1 MSDAF
6 IGEIRLFSGSYA
18 PNNWAIC
25 DGSMLPIN
33 NNEALFSLIGTTYGG
48 DGQSS
53 FALPDLRGRLPVGQ
67 GSGPRLS
74 LRTVGQQFGSET
86 VTLTAAQL
94 PQHNHPL
101 VATTAS
107 ATTSEAGNHLFAD
120 SGGDTLYGPL
130 SQSDLNTMNTETV
143 ISNGGNLPHNN
154 IMASLAMNYIICI
167 NGLYPSR
174 N

>member
-6 IGEIRLFSGSYA
+6 MGEIRLFSGSYA
-18 PNNWAIC
+18 PMNWAIC

-48 DGQSS
+48 DGQST

-67 GSGPRLS
+67 GSGPGLS
-74 LRTVGQQFGSET
+74 FRPMGQKFGSES
-86 VTLTAAQL
+86 VTLTATQL

-101 VATTAS
+101 VATTAA
-107 ATTSEAGNHLFAD
+107 ATTSDASNHLFAD

-130 SQSDLNTMNTETV
+130 SQPDLNTMDTETV
-143 ISNGGNLPHNN
+143 VNTGGNLPHNN
-154 IMASLAMNYIICI
+154 IMGSLAMNYIICV
-167 NGLYPSR
+167 NGIYPSR